1 MWRNLAAVI
10 FLVFFLSGC
19 GGKKPYTPLPQNT
32 VVLALGDS
40 ITYGTGASQGEDYP
54 ARLAALTGWQVVN
67 AGVPGDVAAGG
78 RERLP
83 GLLEEHHPKLVIVE
97 LGGNDFLRK
106 TEPAVIK
113 AQLDAILTEIKAAGI
128 PVVVIGVPRP
138 SLIGVIGGLNADP
151 LYEELAKQ
159 HQAVL
164 VEDVLPKVL
173 SDPALKSDQ
182 IHPNAE
188 GYVLLAR
195 EIYAALVHSGLAAK
209 GKKF

>member
-1 MWRNLAAVI
+1 MWRNLAAI
-10 FLVFFLSGC
+10 TFLVFLLSGC
-19 GGKKPYTPLPQNT
+19 GGKKPYTPLPPNT

-83 GLLEEHHPKLVIVE
+83 GLLAEHHPRLVIVE

-113 AQLDAILTEIKAAGI
+113 MQLDAILTEIKAAGV

-138 SLIGVIGGLNADP
+138 SLIGVVSGLNADP
-151 LYEELAKQ
+151 LYKELAKQ

-164 VEDVLPKVL
+164 VEEVLPKVL

-188 GYVLLAR
+188 GYAVLTR
-195 EIYAALVHSGLAAK
+195 EVHAALVHAGLAP
-209 GKKF
+209 